1 MTLMYDLL
9 LVFWQEKIQD
19 IAKNKPISNVQR
31 SILRTTF
38 LGFRNVI
45 CCRWRIKNVSSL
57 AISLDFIKGSASHG
71 SLEYWGRVKKKPCKE
86 QRRLFLKVVSGNS
99 WNQSRWI
106 FWLTRKIAAA
116 CQGLPHKKGQ
126 RWKFWIMFWKK
137 SKLIGSNNHMC
148 KTFRDLQ
155 KNAKVVPS
163 IGWLYNWL
171 IEGFSF
177 LLRSQNHFINV
188 KFILFTHNRMWH
200 NYVCWFYIY
209 GDNTELP

>member
-1 MTLMYDLL
+1 MTPPNTGFKFLWKLIVLHYIWWVQDLFYMHIFFLPVHTRDNCDHLTLNFLNDINVWFIIKKFKKRKYKISPKINPYLMC
-9 LVFWQEKIQD
+9 
-19 IAKNKPISNVQR
+19 
-31 SILRTTF
+31 SIHRTTF

-71 SLEYWGRVKKKPCKE
+71 SLECWGRVKKKPCKE

-148 KTFRDLQ
+148 KTWKSFRKMQ
-155 KNAKVVPS
+155 KS
-163 IGWLYNWL
+163 
-171 IEGFSF
+171 
-177 LLRSQNHFINV
+177 SQ
-188 KFILFTHNRMWH
+188 T
-200 NYVCWFYIY
+200 
-209 GDNTELP
+209 